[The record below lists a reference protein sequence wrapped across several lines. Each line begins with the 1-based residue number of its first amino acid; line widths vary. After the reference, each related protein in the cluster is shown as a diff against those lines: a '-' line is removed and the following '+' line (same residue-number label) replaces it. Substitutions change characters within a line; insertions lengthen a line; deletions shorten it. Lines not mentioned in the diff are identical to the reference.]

1 MVEILYDVV
10 KAIAGEDISI
20 CAQITDVN
28 GANIENSCSLVFLDK
43 DFEQIAE
50 YDGTYTDGMWVFVI
64 PAIATKGLEGR
75 YWYRIKY
82 KNGSMSFAAPIYM
95 GV

>member
-1 MVEILYDVV
+1 MVEYLYDVV
-10 KAIAGEDISI
+10 KTIAGEDISI
-20 CAQITDVN
+20 CAQITDATDN
-28 GANIENSCSLVFLDK
+28 PITSGCSLVFLDK
-43 DFEQIAE
+43 DFEQISE
-50 YDGTYTDGMWVFVI
+50 YDGTYADGVWVFSI

>member
-1 MVEILYDVV
+1 MVEYFYDCI
-10 KAIAGEDISI
+10 KAITGEDISI
-20 CAQITDVN
+20 CAQITDTDGN
-28 GANIENSCSLVFLDK
+28 YITSGCSLLFLDK

-82 KNGSMSFAAPIYM
+82 KNGSMSFAAPIYI
-95 GV
+95 GR